1 MKHKRIKARVKE
13 DQVPLTCVEMLDGN
27 MKMGEGMTMALVEWN
42 MQQFQQPIRNGAIA
56 ANAEAFSKGLRPHE
70 MSIEELHSNTRAILE
85 GNLDRTEVQHH
96 ELHLYDALWSTTNE
110 VLEKILEEYTEKEIW
125 DYWAKINK
133 QKSSSPSGRY
143 VRLYKAMTIAVTEPA
158 IKDQQRAMM
167 EVIR

>member
-70 MSIEELHSNTRAILE
+70 TTIEELHNNTRAILE
-85 GNLDRTEVQHH
+85 GTFDRKLLQNH
-96 ELHLYDALWSTTNE
+96 ELPFYDALRSTTSE
-110 VLEKILEEYTEKEIW
+110 VLEMISEELTEKEFLN
-125 DYWAKINK
+125 Y
-133 QKSSSPSGRY
+133 
-143 VRLYKAMTIAVTEPA
+143 
-158 IKDQQRAMM
+158 
-167 EVIR
+167 